1 MRYVS
6 TRNSAVQV
14 DFERV
19 VLSGIAEDGGLFVP
33 LELPLF
39 EPQDIA
45 NWSTLPYDEL
55 AYRVMSPFVGE
66 TISEADLKCMLKEA
80 GSQFSHRSLAPLHQ
94 VDRNEWVLEL
104 FHGPTRSSKDFA
116 AQLQARLVQYF
127 LRKRGRRG
135 VVIGATN
142 GDTGLAAIEAF
153 KHCDETDV
161 VVFYPEAG
169 VPQDQLQHLQAVAHP
184 KVHQF
189 AVNGSFDECQTIV
202 TRLFLQW
209 PCMQHEAISFNSSNW
224 VSVLAQLVFYFHAVL
239 QLGGGQRPIGFS
251 VPAASFAEV
260 YAGYIAQ
267 KMGLPIIQ
275 IIVATNQNDALHQ
288 LFLKNHYS
296 RLPANKTLSP
306 AMDLSIFSNLE
317 RFLWEL
323 YGHDDQA
330 VSALMAA
337 FESNGEMTIANEFWL
352 QARMI
357 IDSYAVSDE
366 ETLKEITSLYH
377 DTGYVIDPHTATGV
391 LAARLYRRSLVAPM
405 VTLGEISPAKSAVL
419 LGELGISTPAQHS
432 PVAKQGPAQLY
443 RIKPDDLDTIHQLL
457 GAL

>member
-6 TRNSAVQV
+6 TRSSTVQA

-19 VLSGIAEDGGLFVP
+19 VLSGIADDGGLFVP
-33 LELPLF
+33 VSLPVF
-39 EPQDIA
+39 SAQEIA

-66 TISEADLKCMLKEA
+66 AIPEADFKRLLKQA
-80 GSQFSHRSLAPLHQ
+80 YSTFSHRSVAPLHQ

-104 FHGPTRSSKDFA
+104 FHGPTHSSKDFA
-116 AQLQARLVQYF
+116 ARLQAQLVEYF
-127 LRKRGRRG
+127 LVKRQRRA
-135 VVIGATN
+135 VILGATN

-153 KHCDETDV
+153 QHCNETAV
-161 VVFYPEAG
+161 VVFYPQSG
-169 VPQDQLQHLQAVAHP
+169 VADDQLQHLQAIAHP
-184 KVHQF
+184 KVHRF

-202 TRLFLQW
+202 TRLLRQW
-209 PCMQHEAISFNSSNW
+209 PCVQYEAISFNSNNW
-224 VSVLAQLVFYFHAVL
+224 VGVMAQLVFYFHAVL

-267 KMGLPIIQ
+267 KMGLPITQ
-275 IIVATNQNDALHQ
+275 MIVATNQNDALHQ
-288 LFLKNHYS
+288 LFSKNHYS
-296 RLPANKTLSP
+296 RSRANKTLSP

-323 YGHDDQA
+323 YGHDHQA
-330 VSALMAA
+330 VSALMDA
-337 FESNGEMTIANEFWL
+337 FESRGEMTIANEFWL

-366 ETLKEITSLYH
+366 ETLKEMTSLYR

-405 VTLGEISPAKSAVL
+405 VTLGEISPVKSAVL
-419 LGELGISTPAQHS
+419 LAELGITSVPQRS
-432 PVAKQGPAQLY
+432 PLRGRSSQQLY
-443 RIKPDDLDTIHQLL
+443 PIQPDDIETIHQVLRGL
-457 GAL
+457 

>member
-6 TRNSAVQV
+6 TRSSAVQA

-19 VLSGIAEDGGLFVP
+19 VLSGIADDGGLFVP
-33 LELPLF
+33 VSLPLF
-39 EPQDIA
+39 SAQEIA

-55 AYRVMSPFVGE
+55 AYRVMSPFVGQSIPE
-66 TISEADLKCMLKEA
+66 VDFKRLLKEA
-80 GSQFSHRSLAPLHQ
+80 YSTFRHRSVAPLHQ

-104 FHGPTRSSKDFA
+104 FHGPTRSSKDFS
-116 AQLQARLVQYF
+116 AQLQTRLVDYF
-127 LRKRGRRG
+127 LVKRQQRA
-135 VVIGATN
+135 VMLGATN

-153 KHCDETDV
+153 KDYDATAV
-161 VVFYPEAG
+161 VVFYPQAG
-169 VPQDQLQHLQAVAHP
+169 VPDDQLQHLQAAAHP
-184 KVHQF
+184 RLHRF
-189 AVNGSFDECQTIV
+189 AVNGSFDDCQTIV
-202 TRLFLQW
+202 TRLLRQW
-209 PCMQHEAISFNSSNW
+209 PSAQCEAISFNSNNW
-224 VSVLAQLVFYFHAVL
+224 VGVMAQLVFYFHAVL

-267 KMGLPIIQ
+267 KMGLPITQ
-275 IIVATNQNDALHQ
+275 MIVATNRNDALHQ

-296 RLPANKTLSP
+296 RSRASKSLSP

-323 YGHDDQA
+323 YGHDHQA
-330 VSALMAA
+330 VSTLMTE
-337 FESNGEMTIANEFWL
+337 FEAHGEMTIANEFWL

-357 IDSYAVSDE
+357 IDSYSVSDE
-366 ETLKEITSLYH
+366 EALKEITTLYR

-405 VTLGEISPAKSAVL
+405 VTLGEISPVKSAAL
-419 LGELGISTPAQHS
+419 FGELGITSVS
-432 PVAKQGPAQLY
+432 PRSPLTVQSSQQLY
-443 RIKPDDLDTIHQLL
+443 CIQPDDIETIHQVLRGL
-457 GAL
+457 

>member
-14 DFERV
+14 NFERV
-19 VLSGIAEDGGLFVP
+19 VLSGVAEDGGLFVP

-55 AYRVMSPFVGE
+55 AYRVISPFVGE
-66 TISEADLKCMLKEA
+66 TISEANLKAMLKEA

-116 AQLQARLVQYF
+116 VQLQARLVQYF
-127 LRKRGRRG
+127 LRKRGRRA
-135 VVIGATN
+135 VVLGATN
-142 GDTGLAAIEAF
+142 GDTGLAVIEAF

-169 VPQDQLQHLQAVAHP
+169 VPQDQLQHLQVVAHP
-184 KVHQF
+184 NVHQF

-202 TRLFLQW
+202 TRLFRQW

-224 VSVLAQLVFYFHAVL
+224 VSVMARLVFYFHAVL

-267 KMGLPIIQ
+267 KMGLPITQ

-288 LFLKNHYS
+288 LFQKNHYS
-296 RLPANKTLSP
+296 RSRANKTLSP
-306 AMDLSIFSNLE
+306 AMDLSIFSNLD
-317 RFLWEL
+317 RFLCEL

-337 FESNGEMTIANEFWL
+337 FESSGEMTIANEFWL

-366 ETLKEITSLYH
+366 ETLEEITSLYR

-405 VTLGEISPAKSAVL
+405 VTLGEISPTKSAVL
-419 LGELGISTPAQHS
+419 LNELGVITPAPRRQ
-432 PVAKQGPAQLY
+432 VAAQGPAQLY
-443 RIKPDDLDTIHQLL
+443 RIQPDDLDTIHQLL
-457 GAL
+457 SAL

>member
-14 DFERV
+14 NFEKV

-55 AYRVMSPFVGE
+55 AYRVMSPFVGDA
-66 TISEADLKCMLKEA
+66 IPEADLKRMLKEA

-127 LRKRGRRG
+127 LQKRGRRG

-161 VVFYPEAG
+161 VVFYPAAG

-202 TRLFLQW
+202 TRLFRQW
-209 PCMQHEAISFNSSNW
+209 PCTQHEAISFNSSNW

-267 KMGLPIIQ
+267 KMGLPITQ
-275 IIVATNQNDALHQ
+275 MIVATNQNDALHQ

-296 RLPANKTLSP
+296 RLRANKTLSP

-330 VSALMAA
+330 VSSLMAG
-337 FESNGEMTIANEFWL
+337 FESSGEMTIANEFWL

-366 ETLKEITSLYH
+366 QTLQEITSLYR

-419 LGELGISTPAQHS
+419 LGELGISTPAHQR
-432 PVAKQGPAQLY
+432 PVTQQRPKQLY
-443 RIKPDDLDTIHQLL
+443 RIQPDDLDTIHQLL

>member
-1 MRYVS
+1 MHYVS
-6 TRNSAVQV
+6 TRNSAVKV
-14 DFERV
+14 NFERV

-39 EPQDIA
+39 KPQDIA

-55 AYRVMSPFVGE
+55 AYRVISPFVGE
-66 TISEADLKCMLKEA
+66 TISETDLKCMLKEA
-80 GSQFSHRSLAPLHQ
+80 GSQFSHRSLVPLHQ

-127 LRKRGRRG
+127 LRKRGRRA
-135 VVIGATN
+135 VVLGATN

-153 KHCDETDV
+153 KHGDETDV

-189 AVNGSFDECQTIV
+189 AVNGSFDECQAIV

-209 PCMQHEAISFNSSNW
+209 PYTQHEAISFNSSNW

-267 KMGLPIIQ
+267 KMGLPITQ

-296 RLPANKTLSP
+296 RLRANKTLSP

-337 FESNGEMTIANEFWL
+337 FESSGEMTIANEFWL

-366 ETLKEITSLYH
+366 ETLKEITSLYR

-419 LGELGISTPAQHS
+419 LGELGVSTPAQHR
-432 PVAKQGPAQLY
+432 PVPAQGPEQLY
-443 RIKPDDLDTIHQLL
+443 RIQPDDLDTIHQLL

>member
-1 MRYVS
+1 MHYVS

-14 DFERV
+14 NFEKV
-19 VLSGIAEDGGLFVP
+19 VLSGIAEDGGLYVP

-55 AYRVMSPFVGE
+55 AYRVISPFVGE
-66 TISEADLKCMLKEA
+66 AIPEADLKRLLKEA
-80 GSQFSHRSLAPLHQ
+80 GSDFSHRSLAPLHQ

-127 LRKRGRRG
+127 LRKRGRRA

-161 VVFYPEAG
+161 VVFYPQAG
-169 VPQDQLQHLQAVAHP
+169 VPQDQLQHLQAVAHH

-202 TRLFLQW
+202 TRLFRQW

-267 KMGLPIIQ
+267 KMGLPITQ

-296 RLPANKTLSP
+296 RLRANKTLSP

-337 FESNGEMTIANEFWL
+337 FESSGEMTIANEFWL

-366 ETLKEITSLYH
+366 ETLKEMTSLYR

-443 RIKPDDLDTIHQLL
+443 RIQPDDLDTIHQLL

>member
-1 MRYVS
+1 MHYVS
-6 TRNSAVQV
+6 TRSSAMQV
-14 DFERV
+14 DFEKV

-33 LELPLF
+33 FELPLF
-39 EPQDIA
+39 EPQDMV
-45 NWSTLPYDEL
+45 NWSILPYDEL
-55 AYRVMSPFVGE
+55 AYRVMSPFVGGAIPE
-66 TISEADLKCMLKEA
+66 VDLKRMLKEA
-80 GSQFSHRSLAPLHQ
+80 SGRFSHRSVAPLHQ

-116 AQLQARLVQYF
+116 AQLQAQLVQYF
-127 LRKRGRRG
+127 LHKRQRRA
-135 VVIGATN
+135 VVLGATN

-153 KHCDETDV
+153 KHCDDTVV
-161 VVFYPEAG
+161 VVFYPASG
-169 VPQDQLQHLQAVAHP
+169 VPQNQLQHLQAVAHP
-184 KVHQF
+184 NVHTF

-202 TRLFLQW
+202 NRLFRQW
-209 PCMQHEAISFNSSNW
+209 PCTQHEAISFNSSNW

-239 QLGGGQRPIGFS
+239 QLGGAQRLIGFS
-251 VPAASFAEV
+251 VPAASFAEI

-267 KMGLPIIQ
+267 KMGLPITQ
-275 IIVATNQNDALHQ
+275 MIVATNQNDALHQ

-296 RLPANKTLSP
+296 RLRTNKTLSP

-337 FESNGEMTIANEFWL
+337 FESSGEMTIANECWL

-357 IDSYAVSDE
+357 IDSYAVSDD
-366 ETLKEITSLYH
+366 ETLQEMTSLYR

-419 LGELGISTPAQHS
+419 LGELGIGAPAPHSPLAERGPAQH
-432 PVAKQGPAQLY
+432 Y
-443 RIKPDDLDTIHQLL
+443 RIQPDDLDTIHQLL

>member
-6 TRNSAVQV
+6 TRNSAAQV
-14 DFERV
+14 DFEKV
-19 VLSGIAEDGGLFVP
+19 VLSGIAEDGGLYVP

-39 EPQDIA
+39 EPRDIA

-55 AYRVMSPFVGE
+55 AYRVISPFVGE
-66 TISEADLKCMLKEA
+66 AIPEADLKRVLKEA
-80 GSQFSHRSLAPLHQ
+80 GSDFSHRSLAPLHQ

-135 VVIGATN
+135 VVLGATN

-153 KHCDETDV
+153 KHCEETDV

-169 VPQDQLQHLQAVAHP
+169 VPQDQLLHLQSVAHP

-202 TRLFLQW
+202 TRLFRQW
-209 PCMQHEAISFNSSNW
+209 PCTQHEAISFNSSNW

-260 YAGYIAQ
+260 YSGYIAQ
-267 KMGLPIIQ
+267 KMGLPITQ

-296 RLPANKTLSP
+296 RLRANKTLSP

-323 YGHDDQA
+323 YGRDDQA
-330 VSALMAA
+330 VSALMTA
-337 FESNGEMTIANEFWL
+337 FESSGEMTIANEFWL
-352 QARMI
+352 QARLI

-366 ETLKEITSLYH
+366 ETLKEITSLYR

-419 LGELGISTPAQHS
+419 LGELGISMPAQHG
-432 PVAKQGPAQLY
+432 PFAEQGPAQLY
-443 RIKPDDLDTIHQLL
+443 QIQPDDLDTIHQLL

>member
-14 DFERV
+14 DFEKV
-19 VLSGIAEDGGLFVP
+19 VLSGVAEDGGLFVP
-33 LELPLF
+33 LQLPLF
-39 EPQDIA
+39 ESQDIA
-45 NWSTLPYDEL
+45 NWSTLSYDEL
-55 AYRVMSPFVGE
+55 AYRVISPFVGE
-66 TISEADLKCMLKEA
+66 AVAEADLKRLLKEA

-116 AQLQARLVQYF
+116 AQLQARLVQHF
-127 LRKRGRRG
+127 LRKRGRSG

-153 KHCDETDV
+153 KHCEETTV
-161 VVFYPEAG
+161 MVFYPEAG
-169 VPQDQLQHLQAVAHP
+169 VPQDQLRHLQAVAHP
-184 KVHQF
+184 RVHQF
-189 AVNGSFDECQTIV
+189 AVNGSFDECQSIV
-202 TRLFLQW
+202 TQLLRQW
-209 PCMQHEAISFNSSNW
+209 SYAQHEAISFNSSNW

-267 KMGLPIIQ
+267 KMGLPITQ
-275 IIVATNQNDALHQ
+275 LIVATNQNDALHQ
-288 LFLKNHYS
+288 LFQKNHYS
-296 RLPANKTLSP
+296 RSRANKTLSP
-306 AMDLSIFSNLE
+306 AMDLSVFANLE
-317 RFLWEL
+317 RFVWEL

-330 VSALMAA
+330 VSALMAG
-337 FESNGEMTIANEFWL
+337 FESSGEMVIANEFWL

-366 ETLKEITSLYH
+366 QTLKEITSLYR

-405 VTLGEISPAKSAVL
+405 VTLGEISPAKSAAL
-419 LGELGISTPAQHS
+419 LGELGISLTVPQREVAAQGH
-432 PVAKQGPAQLY
+432 VQLY
-443 RIKPDDLDTIHQLL
+443 RIEPDDLDTLHALL
-457 GAL
+457 NAL